1 MSPVDAKIYDRLRE
15 RHDDETWDV
24 IEPALEI
31 LTSVKHRTP
40 REFANNT
47 SEMSNVVRNMY
58 DLGLVSEREFDGYFK
73 VIQLLDNTKGKDS
86 KDAIRVDLGK
96 SYGNVIYYRYI
107 AKQAQV
113 EGARSKSQA
122 KPPSR
127 ASSSSGYP

>member
-1 MSPVDAKIYDRLRE
+1 
-15 RHDDETWDV
+15 
-24 IEPALEI
+24 
-31 LTSVKHRTP
+31 
-40 REFANNT
+40 
-47 SEMSNVVRNMY
+47 MSNVVRNMY

-73 VIQLLDNTKGKDS
+73 IIQLLDNAKGKDR

-96 SYGNVIYYRYI
+96 YYGNVIYYRYI

-127 ASSSSGYP
+127 ASGSSGYP